1 MTNKDSYS
9 TPLITSLLR
18 HKLATMGPE
27 GLEKPEIPD
36 KPEKKSRRRGA
47 ELDPFLRTRLCVLRT
62 TAKWTYKQIQNEYP
76 HIPLSTIKS
85 TILRESNRV
94 NNHSQARS
102 GRPSKLKEEDRAR
115 IREAFHANPQVTYDE
130 LLVVVDYKV
139 GKESLRRF
147 LNDDGLRKTQ
157 TPGRSSLAGKGAT
170 KQVDGAH
177 PVQSYD
183 TPPAG
188 WAGDFGSGLVPNESD
203 SASATASRIA
213 GN

>member
-1 MTNKDSYS
+1 
-9 TPLITSLLR
+9 
-18 HKLATMGPE
+18 MGPE

-36 KPEKKSRRRGA
+36 QPEKRSRRRGA

-102 GRPSKLKEEDRAR
+102 GRPSKLKDEDRAR
-115 IREAFHANPQVTYDE
+115 IREAFHANPQITYDE

-170 KQVDGAH
+170 KQVDGA
-177 PVQSYD
+177 QSAESYD

-188 WAGDFGSGLVPNESD
+188 WAGDFGAGLGPGESGP
-203 SASATASRIA
+203 ASATASRIV
-213 GN
+213 NN

>member
-1 MTNKDSYS
+1 
-9 TPLITSLLR
+9 
-18 HKLATMGPE
+18 MGPE
-27 GLEKPEIPD
+27 GLEKPAIPD
-36 KPEKKSRRRGA
+36 KPEKRSRRRGA

-102 GRPSKLKEEDRAR
+102 GRPSKLKEEDKAR
-115 IREAFHANPQVTYDE
+115 IREAFRANPQITYDD

-147 LNDDGLRKTQ
+147 LNSDGLRKAQ
-157 TPGRSSLAGKGAT
+157 APRPSAGKRDA
-170 KQVDGAH
+170 KQIEGTQSA
-177 PVQSYD
+177 QSYE

-188 WAGDFGSGLVPNESD
+188 WAGDFGSDIAPSGSEP
-203 SASATASRIA
+203 ASATASRIA
-213 GN
+213 SD

>member
-1 MTNKDSYS
+1 
-9 TPLITSLLR
+9 
-18 HKLATMGPE
+18 MGPE

-36 KPEKKSRRRGA
+36 KPEKRSRRRGA

-102 GRPSKLKEEDRAR
+102 GRPSKLKDEDRAR
-115 IREAFHANPQVTYDE
+115 IREAFRANPQITYDE
-130 LLVVVDYKV
+130 LLVIVDYKV

-157 TPGRSSLAGKGAT
+157 TPARSSLAGKAST
-170 KQVDGAH
+170 KQLDGIQ

-188 WAGDFGSGLVPNESD
+188 WAGEFGSDLAPSESGP
-203 SASATASRIA
+203 ASATASQIV

>member
-1 MTNKDSYS
+1 
-9 TPLITSLLR
+9 
-18 HKLATMGPE
+18 MGPE
-27 GLEKPEIPD
+27 GLDKSEIPD
-36 KPEKKSRRRGA
+36 KPEKRSRRRGA

-102 GRPSKLKEEDRAR
+102 GRPSKLKDEDRAR
-115 IREAFHANPQVTYDE
+115 IREAFHANPQITYDE

-157 TPGRSSLAGKGAT
+157 APARSSLAGKGAT
-170 KQVDGAH
+170 KKVDGAQS
-177 PVQSYD
+177 VSSYD
-183 TPPAG
+183 TPSAD
-188 WAGDFGSGLVPNESD
+188 WAGDLASGLVPSD
-203 SASATASRIA
+203 SDPASATASHVVS
-213 GN
+213 N